1 MDKVV
6 VIAGPTASGKT
17 DIGIE
22 LALKLNGE
30 IISADSMQI
39 YRGMDIGTAKPTV
52 EERRGIRHYMIDI
65 VNPDED
71 YSVAQFKDD
80 AMECIKTILSKNK
93 TPIVVGGTGLYI
105 NSLVYNI
112 TFTDTITDWDYREK
126 LNKIALEKG
135 THALHDYLRK
145 IDPKS
150 AVEIHPNNVKRVI
163 RALEVYKLTGKP
175 ISEQKEE
182 SRKIP
187 PPYDYRIFGLEID
200 RETLYRRI
208 DARADKMLEEGL
220 YEEVEELLNSGYSHN
235 LVSLQGIGYKEIVM
249 AIKGK
254 CSLFEAVDNIKK
266 GTRNLAKRQMTWFRK
281 TEGLNWIKIED
292 YNTWAILKIIED
304 NLNNKN

>member
-135 THALHDYLRK
+135 THALHSYLKK

-150 AVEIHPNNVKRVI
+150 AEEIHPNNVKRVI
-163 RALEVYKLTGKP
+163 RRWRYTSSPENP
-175 ISEQKEE
+175 FQN
-182 SRKIP
+182 
-187 PPYDYRIFGLEID
+187 
-200 RETLYRRI
+200 RR
-208 DARADKMLEEGL
+208 RNHER
-220 YEEVEELLNSGYSHN
+220 YLLHMI
-235 LVSLQGIGYKEIVM
+235 IGYLALRLTERLFTGELM
-249 AIKGK
+249 QELIK
-254 CSLFEAVDNIKK
+254 C
-266 GTRNLAKRQMTWFRK
+266 
-281 TEGLNWIKIED
+281 
-292 YNTWAILKIIED
+292 
-304 NLNNKN
+304 